1 MTLPII
7 HNTPLDTATAGSTV
21 KLEPALIY
29 NDFVTPDLVREV
41 TKHYILCAVWADGT
55 DGDEGISEFGD
66 NAIAV
71 STADVHKFLLQAEP
85 FLPDLLTTQTISQI
99 GHDFWLTRNGH
110 GAGFWDRD
118 LGALGDTLSKIA
130 ESFGE
135 VYLLLEKD
143 DEYAEYELGC

>member
-41 TKHYILCAVWADGT
+41 TKHYILCAVWSDGT
-55 DGDEGISEFGD
+55 ENECISEFSD
-66 NAIAV
+66 AASQT
-71 STADVHKFLLQAEP
+71 STKDVHKFLLLIEGFMPA
-85 FLPDLLTTQTISQI
+85 FLTTQTIAQI

-118 LGALGDTLSKIA
+118 LGALGAKLSKIA

-135 VYLLLEKD
+135 VYLLLEQD